1 MRPDFNTYHR
11 PPVAAAVDV
20 LVAASLVQAEA
31 RRQFD
36 CFYPI
41 VNREAEARSL
51 AVIERGI
58 YRMLVRGAAKVE
70 DGVVLFWNPVEGV
83 FQAYDAD
90 YNELMLSF
98 MGDFKTRYQHRMQLR
113 AVGN

>member
-1 MRPDFNTYHR
+1 MRPDFDTYHR
-11 PPVAAAVDV
+11 PPPAAALDI
-20 LVAASLVQAEA
+20 LVATSLVQAEA

-58 YRMLVRGAAKVE
+58 YTMLVRGAAKVE
-70 DGVVLFWNPVEGV
+70 EGVVLFWNPVEGV
-83 FQAYDAD
+83 FQAYDTD

-98 MGDFKTRYQHRMQLR
+98 MGDFKTRYQRGMQLR
-113 AVGN
+113 AASN